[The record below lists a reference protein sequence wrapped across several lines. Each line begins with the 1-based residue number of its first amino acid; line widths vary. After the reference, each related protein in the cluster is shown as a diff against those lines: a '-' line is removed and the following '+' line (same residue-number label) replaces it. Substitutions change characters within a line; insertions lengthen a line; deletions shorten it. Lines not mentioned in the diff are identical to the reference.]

1 LITLRTII
9 VAFIIYPL
17 IFADYIFN
25 QYFLDWMYYGYRF
38 YDKFTMEET
47 SQYFAFPGILL
58 ITMLIL
64 SPLIIVIFSKSTEIG
79 FDKEGIVE

>member
-1 LITLRTII
+1 
-9 VAFIIYPL
+9 
-17 IFADYIFN
+17 
-25 QYFLDWMYYGYRF
+25 
-38 YDKFTMEET
+38 MEET